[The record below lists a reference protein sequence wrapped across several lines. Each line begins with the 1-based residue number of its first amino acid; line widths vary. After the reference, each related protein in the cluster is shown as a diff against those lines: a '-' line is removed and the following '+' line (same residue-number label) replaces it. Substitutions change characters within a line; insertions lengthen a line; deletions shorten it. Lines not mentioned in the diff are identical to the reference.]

1 MATLPTAPVVLP
13 PPSPTYSG
21 DVSALVSRL
30 RARLKGEVRFDAA
43 SRGLYATDSSN
54 YRQVPIGVVV
64 PRDIDDVVET
74 VAACREFGAPIL
86 PRGAG
91 TSLAGQG
98 CNVAVVFDTSK
109 YLHAIVDLDPAKRQA
124 RVQPGIVLDRLR
136 EKAEEHNL
144 TFAPDP
150 ATHRWC
156 TVGGMIGNNSCGVHS
171 VMAGKTDDNIDE
183 LEVLTY
189 DGLRMRVGATL
200 PDELERVIAAGGRRG
215 EIYAGLKAIRDR
227 YADLVR
233 ARFPKIPRRVSGYNL
248 DFLLPEHG
256 FHVARAL
263 VGSEGTCVTILE
275 ATTRLVPS
283 PPCRSLV
290 VLGYRDVYLAADAV
304 PLITSFGPIG
314 LEGVD
319 EVLAACSR
327 KKHLNLKGLALLPEG
342 TGWLYVEFGADT
354 EAGAE
359 AKAHALITA
368 LRATPEPPSMRLFRD
383 PGETALVWAVRES
396 ALGAVSFVPG
406 QKKNWEGWEDAAVE
420 PARLGGYLRDLRAM
434 MARYGYTGGLY
445 GHFGQGCVH
454 TRIDFDLKTPDGIAA
469 YRRFV
474 EEAADLV
481 VRYGG
486 SLSGEHGDGQS
497 RGELLPRMFGPELM
511 EAFRQFK
518 ALWDP
523 GNKMNP
529 GKLVSPYRLDE
540 HLRVAAYHPPDV
552 STHFAYLAEGSFADA
567 AMRCVGVGK
576 CRKTDGGAMCP
587 SYMGTGE
594 ETHATRGRAR
604 LLFEMMQGEVITDG
618 FRSDAVRE
626 ALDLCLS
633 CKSCKT
639 ECPVGVDM
647 ATYKAEFL
655 AHYYEGRRRPL
666 RSYVFGLIHRWSA
679 MAEYMPWLANAFSQT
694 RPFSTWIKAV
704 LGVAPE
710 RRLPAFA
717 PKSFRRTF
725 APRETPGDTRPR
737 VLLWADTFNNYFQP
751 DVAHAAAEVLDAA
764 GFRVAI
770 PRERLCCGR
779 PLYDH
784 GMLSVAK
791 RQLQEILGALRAEIE
806 AGTLVVGLEPS
817 CVAVFR
823 DELLNLFPS
832 DPLAQKLSRQTFLLS
847 EFLDQ
852 QQALPDLR
860 LQGRALVHPHCHH
873 RAVLRLDDEVAVLRR
888 LGLDFRVLD
897 AGCCGMAGAFG
908 FDAEHYD
915 VSVRIGERGLLSAVR
930 AAEADDFVVTNG
942 FSCREQVQQAT
953 GRRVWHLAQ
962 VLREALRRRH
972 H

>member
-1 MATLPTAPVVLP
+1 
-13 PPSPTYSG
+13 
-21 DVSALVSRL
+21 
-30 RARLKGEVRFDAA
+30 
-43 SRGLYATDSSN
+43 
-54 YRQVPIGVVV
+54 
-64 PRDIDDVVET
+64 
-74 VAACREFGAPIL
+74 
-86 PRGAG
+86 
-91 TSLAGQG
+91 
-98 CNVAVVFDTSK
+98 
-109 YLHAIVDLDPAKRQA
+109 
-124 RVQPGIVLDRLR
+124 
-136 EKAEEHNL
+136 
-144 TFAPDP
+144 
-150 ATHRWC
+150 
-156 TVGGMIGNNSCGVHS
+156 
-171 VMAGKTDDNIDE
+171 
-183 LEVLTY
+183 
-189 DGLRMRVGATL
+189 MRVGATL

-263 VGSEGTCVTILE
+263 VGSDGTCVTILE

-791 RQLQEILGALRAEIE
+791 RQLQEILRTARRNRGRDAGRRARAQLRRGVPRRAAEPVPVRPARAEAE
-806 AGTLVVGLEPS
+806 PADVPVERVPRSAAGAARPAPAGARTRS
-817 CVAVFR
+817 
-823 DELLNLFPS
+823 S
-832 DPLAQKLSRQTFLLS
+832 
-847 EFLDQ
+847 
-852 QQALPDLR
+852 ALPPSRSPAARRRGCRPPAARSRFPRPRRRVLRDGRRLR
-860 LQGRALVHPHCHH
+860 LRRRA
-873 RAVLRLDDEVAVLRR
+873 LRR
-888 LGLDFRVLD
+888 LGADRRTRASVRRPRGRGRRFRGDQRFQLPRTCTTGDRPPRV
-897 AGCCGMAGAFG
+897 APGAGA
-908 FDAEHYD
+908 
-915 VSVRIGERGLLSAVR
+915 SRGAPPPAPLSIRR
-930 AAEADDFVVTNG
+930 AGSPARHRLPTSDRHWPG
-942 FSCREQVQQAT
+942 SPCPPSRS
-953 GRRVWHLAQ
+953 RRSF
-962 VLREALRRRH
+962 R
-972 H
+972 